1 MTWREQAACATG
13 PDLWHSS
20 ERADRAIA
28 VTICMACPV
37 RAECHVEA
45 QRARADGIT
54 LHGVWHGHDYGKG
67 TGPLARPLRDDEAEA
82 AIEDPGVAS

>member
-1 MTWREQAACATG
+1 VSDWTRALCVDNPEMWFSGDHRDRVEAAQLCR
-13 PDLWHSS
+13 L
-20 ERADRAIA
+20 
-28 VTICMACPV
+28 CKV
-37 RAECHVEA
+37 RAECSAEA

>member
-13 PDLWHSS
+13 PDLWHSP

-45 QRARADGIT
+45 QAARRDGVT

>member
-1 MTWREQAACATG
+1 MTSLPGAVCADD
-13 PDLWHSS
+13 PELWFSPV
-20 ERADRAIA
+20 RRDRAQA
-28 VTICMACPV
+28 QRLCRLCPV
-37 RAECHVEA
+37 REECVVEA